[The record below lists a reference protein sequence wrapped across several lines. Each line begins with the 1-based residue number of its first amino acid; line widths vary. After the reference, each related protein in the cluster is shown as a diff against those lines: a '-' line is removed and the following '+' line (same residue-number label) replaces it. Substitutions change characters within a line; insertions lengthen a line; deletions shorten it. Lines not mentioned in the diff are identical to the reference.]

1 MNRKTPKRFSN
12 VWALQLSAPC
22 GRANILEKIAQR
34 KHGNVFRLLD
44 VHPQISTDGHGQ
56 IM

>member
-34 KHGNVFRLLD
+34 KHGNVFRLLG